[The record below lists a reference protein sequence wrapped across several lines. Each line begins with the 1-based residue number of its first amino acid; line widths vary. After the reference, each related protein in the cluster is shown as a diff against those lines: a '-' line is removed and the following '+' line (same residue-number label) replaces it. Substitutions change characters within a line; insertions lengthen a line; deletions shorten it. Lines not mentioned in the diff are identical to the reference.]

1 MAEDKKGLA
10 IIFHSGSFDRLHQG
24 FSVALAA
31 LALGRPVRLFFS
43 YWAFRYLKRGEDSY
57 FTLDSEASDY
67 REILQKGLE
76 RGHLE
81 SVSHL
86 LGQVKTMGAKCYA
99 CTHSMGLL
107 NIARDELVEAVDRSM
122 GLTAFL
128 KETMEDQLLY
138 L

>member
-24 FSVALAA
+24 LSVALAA

-43 YWAFRYLKRGEDSY
+43 YWAFRYLKRGGNSY
-57 FTLDSEASDY
+57 FHLDSEA
-67 REILQKGLE
+67 REYQAILQKGQE

-81 SVSHL
+81 SVLHM
-86 LGQVKTMGAKCYA
+86 LGQFKTMGGKCYV

-107 NIARDELVEAVDRSM
+107 NIARNELVEAVDRSM

-128 KETMEDQLLY
+128 KETIEDQLLY
-138 L
+138 I

>member
-1 MAEDKKGLA
+1 MAEDKRGLA

-57 FTLDSEASDY
+57 FYLDSEARDY
-67 REILQKGLE
+67 QAILQKGLE
-76 RGHLE
+76 RGNLE
-81 SVSHL
+81 SVSQMI
-86 LGQVKTMGAKCYA
+86 GQAKAMGGKCYA

-107 NIARDELVEAVDRSM
+107 NITRDELVEAVDRSM

-128 KETMEDQLLY
+128 KETSEDQLLCI
-138 L
+138 